1 MVETIT
7 NNIFFQK
14 ILLVT
19 LITILPLIPA
29 YILFKFLPAK
39 SIVTGPFKG
48 LNVNFSGATA
58 IYFIIF
64 VTIFTT
70 SQFWELEKQKNENM
84 KDFEVWT
91 VKGQLKA
98 NDIQDYEEI
107 NYNDEGFKINV
118 LPEDQPDRNGVFS
131 VTVLRKREDNKMV
144 FPNLY
149 FHDDDGDYTTETIY
163 LDSST
168 VKADYEKYDI
178 QRIDSI
184 ETIRINNPISLIKD
198 IDL

>member
-1 MVETIT
+1 MIETIT
-7 NNIFFQK
+7 NNVFFQK

-48 LNVNFSGATA
+48 LNIDFSGATA

-70 SQFWELEKQKNENM
+70 SQFWQLEGQDNTDQ
-84 KDFEVWT
+84 KDFEVWE
-91 VKGQLKA
+91 VEGQIKA
-98 NDIQDYEEI
+98 ENVQ
-107 NYNDEGFKINV
+107 NYGEEGFKLTVI
-118 LPEDQPDRNGVFS
+118 PEEKPLRNGQFS
-131 VTVLRKREDNKMV
+131 VTILRERDNTTDEME
-144 FPNLY
+144 FPALHISDTDEEYMPRTISLQNNNGGLNTL
-149 FHDDDGDYTTETIY
+149 DYN
-163 LDSST
+163 
-168 VKADYEKYDI
+168 I

-184 ETIRINNPISLIKD
+184 NTIRINKPIPLIEN
-198 IDL
+198 IDE